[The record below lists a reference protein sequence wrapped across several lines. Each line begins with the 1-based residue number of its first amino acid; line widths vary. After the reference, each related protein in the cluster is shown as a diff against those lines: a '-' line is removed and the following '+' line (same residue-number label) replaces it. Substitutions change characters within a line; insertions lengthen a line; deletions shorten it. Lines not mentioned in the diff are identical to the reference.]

1 MSEAFKFP
9 DEIEEKPETAPAAQV
24 ESDEVEIE
32 VVDDTPPEDQNRKPL
47 PPKQVEEAENDD
59 LEEYSEKAKYR
70 LAQMKK
76 GWHDERRA
84 KEQAAREREEAL
96 RYAVA
101 KDREIKELRKKLGAG
116 EKLFVDEVSKA
127 VNNDIATAKERLKRA
142 YEAGDADSI
151 TDAQE
156 ALTDAKLK
164 LRDVMS
170 IRPSQPEPEF
180 AAPQQES
187 EYSPQPELQAQPQR
201 DPKAEGWRSK
211 NTWFGVNR
219 PMTAFAFGLHEQ
231 LEVAKKL
238 DPFNSV
244 DIGSDEY
251 YAVLD
256 SELRKRFPEQFEDVQ
271 ETKTQENEPPQPRAK
286 PSAVVASVTRATG
299 PKRIRL
305 KASELALAKRLGL
318 TPELYAKE
326 MMKLENTNG

>member
-1 MSEAFKFP
+1 MAEAYKFP
-9 DEIEEKPETAPAAQV
+9 DEKETPETPQSAQV
-24 ESDEVEIE
+24 ESDEIEIE
-32 VVDDTPPEDQNRKPL
+32 VVDDTPPEDQNRTNL
-47 PPKQVEEAENDD
+47 PPKQVEEAEGDD

-84 KEQAAREREEAL
+84 KEQASREREEAL

-101 KDREIKELRKKLGAG
+101 KDREIKELRGKLGAG
-116 EKLFVDEVSKA
+116 ERMFVDEVSKS
-127 VNNDIATAKERLKRA
+127 VNNDIATAKDRLKRA
-142 YEAGDADSI
+142 YEAGDADLI

-170 IRPSQPEPEF
+170 IRPSQPEQEYV
-180 AAPQQES
+180 APQQEQQ
-187 EYSPQPELQAQPQR
+187 YAPQQEQPR
-201 DPKAEGWRSK
+201 ADPKAQSWRDK

-219 PMTAFAFGLHEQ
+219 PMTAYAFGLHEQ
-231 LEVAKKL
+231 LQQEKQR
-238 DPFNSV
+238 DSSSV

-251 YAVLD
+251 YDILN

-271 ETKTQENEPPQPRAK
+271 ETKTQENEPPQARAK
-286 PSAVVASVTRATG
+286 PSSVVASVTRTTG

-305 KASELALAKRLGL
+305 KASELAIAKRLGL
-318 TPELYAKE
+318 TPEVYAKE
-326 MMKLENTNG
+326 MMKLENSNG